1 MNNQKAISRNHSQ
14 GNGLDKENA
23 EAGGRLYLAKDS
35 RQSAKAFQI
44 CYALMTYLLI
54 IPKRMDA
61 IKRLIL
67 IYLSVF
73 VFMIKIEFRSI
84 NLGIYISEK

>member
-1 MNNQKAISRNHSQ
+1 MNNQKAISKNHSQ

-44 CYALMTYLLI
+44 CFRTHDIFTNHSKINGCNKTFNSDLLERI
-54 IPKRMDA
+54 C
-61 IKRLIL
+61 
-67 IYLSVF
+67 IYD
-73 VFMIKIEFRSI
+73 
-84 NLGIYISEK
+84 